1 MAAADTVVTETELS
15 IDEIDLSDGS
25 IWLGPERD
33 AVFAKLRAERPVSKQ
48 HGLPFFDMETAD
60 QQAIADAREQG
71 LQLPDEVEWW
81 AVTTHE
87 DVTTVS
93 RHPDLFASGRG
104 GTNIGD
110 IPQEIAQFLGSMINM
125 DAPQHTKL
133 RMLVN
138 RGFTPRQVAKIE
150 DSVRDRARQIVDTIG
165 PKGEV
170 DFVQEVAAAL
180 PLQIICDM
188 MGIPPE
194 DQHQIFEWTNT
205 ILGVGDPEYVGSL
218 EDLMAAGFGLFQ
230 YGLQLAEERL
240 DSPRDDIATTLM
252 QAEVDGARLTASELG
267 SFFVLLVVAGNETT
281 RNAIS
286 HGMLELTRHPDQK
299 QVWLNDLDGVS
310 PTAVEE
316 IVRWASPV
324 IHFRR
329 TATADTELGG
339 QQICEG
345 DKVVM
350 FYNSAN
356 RDEKVFDDPFRFD
369 VTRSPNDHVAFGA
382 GGPHFCLGAN
392 LARRE
397 IRVMFE
403 ELLSRLPD
411 IEISSE
417 PAMLQ
422 SAFIHGI
429 KRMNATF
436 TPS

>member
-1 MAAADTVVTETELS
+1 MAPADTTVTETDLAV
-15 IDEIDLSDGS
+15 DEIDLSDAAT
-25 IWLGPERD
+25 WLGPERE
-33 AVFAKLRAERPVSKQ
+33 AVFAKLRAERPVAKQ
-48 HGLPFFDMETAD
+48 VGLPFFDMETAD
-60 QQAIADAREQG
+60 PQAIADARAQG

-81 AVTTHE
+81 AVTSHE
-87 DVTTVS
+87 HVMTVS
-93 RHPDLFASGRG
+93 RHPELFASGRG

-110 IPQEIAQFLGSMINM
+110 IPQEIAEFLGSMINM
-125 DAPQHTKL
+125 DAPEHTKL
-133 RMLVN
+133 RMVVN
-138 RGFTPRQVAKIE
+138 RGFTPRQIAKIE
-150 DSVRDRARQIVDTIG
+150 ESVRDRARQIVDSIS

-170 DFVQEVAAAL
+170 DFVRDVAAAL

-194 DQHQIFEWTNT
+194 DEQQIFDWTNM
-205 ILGVGDPEYVGSL
+205 ILGVGDPEYVTSM

-240 DSPRDDIATTLM
+240 DEPRDDITSTLM
-252 QAEVDGARLTASELG
+252 HAEVDGHRLTTGELG
-267 SFFVLLVVAGNETT
+267 SFFVLLVAAGNETT
-281 RNAIS
+281 RTAVS
-286 HGMLELTRHPDQK
+286 HGMLELTRHPEQK
-299 QVWLNDLDGVS
+299 QIWLDDLENVS

-339 QQICEG
+339 QPIREG

-356 RDEKVFDDPFRFD
+356 RDEAVFDDPFRFD
-369 VTRSPNDHVAFGA
+369 VRRTPNDHVGFGA

-403 ELLSRLPD
+403 ELLTRLPD
-411 IEISSE
+411 IEVSSE
-417 PAMLQ
+417 PDMLQ

-429 KRMNATF
+429 KRMNARF
-436 TPS
+436 TPR